1 MLIIREVFGTLIRN
15 NTMNEITYRQVLISA
30 ENVEQANGILDA
42 LLEQK
47 LIFGGPVLQG
57 PAKFWW
63 KGEICEMNYAYILTY
78 TRGDLKEKMIKEA
91 EKVSTEEVCM
101 ISCIPMEANEAL
113 TKLLDATFTE

>member
-1 MLIIREVFGTLIRN
+1 
-15 NTMNEITYRQVLISA
+15 MNYLQVLISA
-30 ENVEQANGILDA
+30 ENVEQANSILDT

-78 TRGDLKEKMIKEA
+78 THKDLKEKMIKEA
-91 EKVSTEEVCM
+91 EKASPEEVCM
-101 ISCIPMEANEAL
+101 ISCIPMEANQPLVE
-113 TKLLDATFTE
+113 LLDKTFAT